1 MEKQSEARVDA
12 VERLETARE
21 EQAQRADQLDAASGS
36 GEELPARARLH
47 AAEDQSAAREAWVRW
62 TERDY

>member
-1 MEKQSEARVDA
+1 MEKRRETRIDA

-21 EQAQRADQLDAASGS
+21 EQARRGEQLDAASGS
-36 GEELPARARLH
+36 TEELPARAMLR
-47 AAEDQSAAREAWVRW
+47 AADDQFAAREAWLRW